1 MRLRID
7 ELASLWMETPTA
19 PVQVSL
25 LITLEPVG
33 PDPLTAEG
41 LIGLLAARVEHLPSL
56 HRRIRREG
64 PYHAQWVPDSSPATD
79 RILLDAPDAPDA
91 PNAPGDLADTV
102 PAVWRWAADRAVRP
116 LPADQPPWRVLIARD
131 GRGDGTGGGPA
142 LLITAHHAL
151 VDGAKGLDLVRS
163 LLGDPSPNTAP
174 SPAPHALPAPA
185 ASFPRPGPPWR
196 QRLRARTATA
206 GCVLAALT
214 ALRGREPDAGLP
226 RTAGTGRC
234 LDVVH
239 RPLEPVH
246 EIARVLGVTITDVV
260 LAAVASAL
268 RDLCATRGSL
278 PPGLVLRASVPIA
291 QPGGGQATGLMV
303 VPLPVGEPDPGR
315 RLAVVASAT
324 APVRARVR
332 RARSAGTSPPRPRS
346 APGPGAVPG
355 LVPALL
361 RRGLVRSRK
370 WGETRVTAAV
380 TTLRG
385 PAGPWLLPG
394 ARVTGIV
401 PIAPL
406 SDRVRVSVTMVSF
419 DNTLTV
425 ALHTGEGLDP
435 RRVLGRALGRGL
447 DQMLDTP
454 VEPDTD
460 AGHSARP
467 PHPRRPSP

>member
-1 MRLRID
+1 MGIDNRRSAVRLRID

-25 LITLEPVG
+25 LITLEPFG

-41 LIGLLAARVEHLPSL
+41 LIGLLAARAEHLPAL

-64 PYHAQWVPDSSPATD
+64 PCSAQWVPDSSPATD
-79 RILLDAPDAPDA
+79 RILLDEPDEPD
-91 PNAPGDLADTV
+91 APGDLTDTG

-131 GRGDGTGGGPA
+131 GRGEDTGGGPV

-163 LLGDPSPNTAP
+163 LLGDPVPNTTP
-174 SPAPHALPAPA
+174 SPAPHVLPAPTA
-185 ASFPRPGPPWR
+185 WFPRPGPPWC

-206 GCVLAALT
+206 GCVLVALT
-214 ALRGREPDAGLP
+214 ALRGREPDADLS

-239 RPLEPVH
+239 RPLEPVR
-246 EIARVLGVTITDVV
+246 EIARALGVTITDVV

-278 PPGLVLRASVPIA
+278 RPGLVLRAIVPIA
-291 QPGGGQATGLMV
+291 RPGGGQAAGLMV

-332 RARSAGTSPPRPRS
+332 RARQAGTTRQRPPG
-346 APGPGAVPG
+346 APGSVPG
-355 LVPALL
+355 PVLALL
-361 RRGLVRSRK
+361 RRGVVRSRG
-370 WGETRVTAAV
+370 WGEARVTAAV

-385 PAGPWLLPG
+385 PDGPWILPG
-394 ARVTGIV
+394 ARLTGIV

-406 SDRVRVSVTMVSF
+406 SDRVRMSVTTVSSGS
-419 DNTLTV
+419 TLTV
-425 ALHTGEGLDP
+425 VIHTGEGLDP
-435 RRVLGRALGRGL
+435 RRALGRALGRGL
-447 DQMLDTP
+447 DQMLGLP
-454 VEPDTD
+454 VEPDAD
-460 AGHSARP
+460 GGR
-467 PHPRRPSP
+467 